1 MRILNA
7 LRHIDIDLAKRP
19 ERQEDITF
27 EEIWEILRSY
37 VKEIVCLIAQEFP
50 LGLWLRDWTVLELAV

>member
-7 LRHIDIDLAKRP
+7 LRHIHIDLAKRP
-19 ERQEDITF
+19 ERQEYITY
-27 EEIWEILRSY
+27 EEISEILRSY

-50 LGLWLRDWTVLELAV
+50 LGLWLRD